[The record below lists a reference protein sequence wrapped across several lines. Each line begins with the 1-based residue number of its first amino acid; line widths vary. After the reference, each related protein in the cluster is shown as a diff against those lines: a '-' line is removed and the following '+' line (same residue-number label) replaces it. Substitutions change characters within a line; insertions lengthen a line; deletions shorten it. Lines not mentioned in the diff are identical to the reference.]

1 MATEP
6 KLQEW
11 QVPPQ
16 SADSARKLSW
26 LKEHMEEGQSWL
38 RSQRGYG
45 DWKKAMDT
53 LAGRADPALSPA
65 YRSQLVTGRLKRN
78 VKEVVGA
85 CANIRPIWAYSSD
98 NVAFQPQC
106 NMMNKTTRAIYLE
119 QFLDLSIKRTLQWSA
134 ATCTGFLRPVYRRDM
149 AGHGKGNLQFDSY
162 GAPCVLPT
170 QLPSNNDYQNAYA
183 VTLLD
188 EYPVYMAHGM
198 FPDFQELL
206 RPTKSM
212 FWYSMDIRKAA
223 KGNMMQRIFGSW
235 KRKSNS
241 GLSDLYVPIAYTY
254 VIDLALNTNRQE
266 PSKPMGKKGTSWY
279 YEVPWYD
286 PSTGE
291 GEMIK
296 YGAESDGT
304 PKYRMATA
312 NDARLYPSR
321 RLLISSEDVVMYDG
335 PAFDWHGELPLIPFC
350 LDDWAWE
357 AIGFSIMRD
366 GYQIQSA
373 MDEIDRGTM
382 DKVRSGLDV
391 ALAYD
396 INSVTKNEANTFD
409 PMQPRAR
416 VGFDGSLVDQPF
428 KTVVPDQVMKID
440 PAAMEFRA
448 HLADTMDYQMAINS
462 IQALAKARALGG
474 SADNLEKLMEADGPI
489 VRDISRNV
497 ERGLARAG
505 NQTKYIILQYMT
517 AKEVMNY
524 VGANGM
530 TRQTFDFDPMS
541 LVPSHLPDEFPAE
554 FKLEQQAEFA
564 AKYKNGQQIP
574 AQVRS
579 SYTKIQRARAFADNL
594 RFFLLPHSAHEITQ
608 MSYKL
613 GLIQLRKAGI
623 QIDSQT
629 IAEAWDFDL
638 GANFEGTTPYQRF
651 FEEQE
656 DMAEHAIRLKMIV
669 DALQQQGVQPTPE
682 MLSSLMTAMGQN
694 KTREGRPP
702 SGGQAP
708 QIVSKD
714 GGARST
720 ISESG
725 R

>member
-1 MATEP
+1 MSDRP

-16 SADSARKLSW
+16 ASDDIRKLNW
-26 LKEHMEEGQSWL
+26 LKEQMEEGQAWL

-53 LAGRADPALSPA
+53 LAGRPDAQAIPT

-78 VKEVVGA
+78 TKEVIGA

-98 NVAFQPQC
+98 NAAFSSQRD
-106 NMMNKTTRAIYLE
+106 MMNKTTKAIYLE
-119 QFLDLSIKRTLQWSA
+119 QFLDLGIKQTLQWSA
-134 ATCTGFLRPVYRRDM
+134 ATCTGWLRPCYRRDM
-149 AGHGKGNLQFDSY
+149 AGTGKGNLTFLSY
-162 GAPCVLPT
+162 GAPSVLPT
-170 QLPSNNDYQNAYA
+170 QLPSNNNWQEAYA

-188 EYPVYMAHGM
+188 ELPVYMAHGM
-198 FPDFQELL
+198 FPDFQEEL

-212 FWYSMDIRKAA
+212 FWYSSDIRKAA
-223 KGNMMQRIFGSW
+223 KGNLFQRMWSSW
-235 KRKSNS
+235 GRGAGKH
-241 GLSDLYVPIAYTY
+241 LSDLYVPVAYTY
-254 VIDLALNTNRQE
+254 VIDLTVNTTGQMI
-266 PSKPMGKKGTSWY
+266 PMGTPGTSWY
-279 YEVPWYD
+279 YEVP
-286 PSTGE
+286 SKGSQ
-291 GEMIK
+291 IK
-296 YGAESDGT
+296 VGVDRQSGQTLFREADE
-304 PKYRMATA
+304 
-312 NDARLYPSR
+312 NDARLYPYR
-321 RLLISSEDVVMYDG
+321 RLIISTDSCVMYDG

-366 GYQIQSA
+366 GYQIQQSIN
-373 MDEIDRGTM
+373 ELERGVM
-382 DKVRSGLDV
+382 DKNRAQLDM

-396 INSVTKNEANTFD
+396 INSVSRNEANTFD

-416 VGFDGSLVDQPF
+416 VGYDGSLVDQPF
-428 KTVVPDQVMKID
+428 KQVVPDKVLEIADSAWKGI
-440 PAAMEFRA
+440 E
-448 HLADTMDYQMAINS
+448 HLENTMDYQMAINS

-505 NQTKYIILQYMT
+505 NQTKYIILQYYT
-517 AKEVMNY
+517 AQRVMQY
-524 VGANGM
+524 VGVNGI
-530 TRQTFDFDPMS
+530 TQETFDYDPNS
-541 LVPSHLPDEFPAE
+541 LIPSHMPTELIQMRKTADGGYEMGMPAE
-554 FKLEQQAEFA
+554 PSVYSK
-564 AKYKNGQQIP
+564 P
-574 AQVRS
+574 
-579 SYTKIQRARAFADNL
+579 QRARAFADNL
-594 RFFLLPHSAHEITQ
+594 RFFILPHSAHEITQ

-613 GLIQLRKAGI
+613 GLVQLRKAGI

-638 GANFEGTTPYQRF
+638 GADFTSTTPYHRF

-669 DALQQQGVQPTPE
+669 DSLQQQGINPTPQ
-682 MLSSLMTAMGQN
+682 MLAALASVTGP
-694 KTREGRPP
+694 TREGRPP
-702 SGGQAP
+702 SGAQAP
-708 QIVSKD
+708 QIVNKD

-725 R
+725 S